1 MSMMVATMKKM
12 KNGNLGGIQKHNQR
26 EFENHSNE
34 DIDPV
39 RSDMNYDLV
48 NDEKINYKDKVNSI
62 IDEQRVSTRAVR
74 KDAVKVDEWIISSD
88 REFFNNLEPE
98 QTKEFF
104 QSVVDYFSE
113 NFGKKNVAY
122 ASVHLDET
130 TPHMHMGVVPM
141 KEGKLS
147 SKAVFTREN

>member
-34 DIDPV
+34 DIDPE

-48 NDEKINYKDKVNSI
+48 NDDKINYNEKVNQI
-62 IDEQRVSTRAVR
+62 IDEQRVGTRAIR

-88 REFFNNLEPE
+88 REFLITSIQNKQKNFFNRWLIILA
-98 QTKEFF
+98 KIL
-104 QSVVDYFSE
+104 
-113 NFGKKNVAY
+113 
-122 ASVHLDET
+122 ASKMWL
-130 TPHMHMGVVPM
+130 MPM
-141 KEGKLS
+141 
-147 SKAVFTREN
+147 FT